1 MNGNTKYVPMPP
13 NFDTVNMLFNE
24 NITSKEE
31 MIAWLDERRP
41 NKGKGEIKFDFTHR
55 FYIRWLHIQGCTH
68 EL

>member
-41 NKGKGEIKFDFTHR
+41 NKGKGKI
-55 FYIRWLHIQGCTH
+55 
-68 EL
+68 